1 MIVKHKLIVLSV
13 VAAEVLV
20 EIESAVGA
28 PGVVAEPRLDAPM
41 VEHVLARQH
50 LDVLPLREMLK
61 AHRTLLAALLSHT
74 LALDFVVIARPQSVP
89 GDVV

>member
-1 MIVKHKLIVLSV
+1 
-13 VAAEVLV
+13 
-20 EIESAVGA
+20 
-28 PGVVAEPRLDAPM
+28 M